1 MYITTICTTI
11 FTKYAEITI
20 CRQKIV
26 AILFYF
32 FYNRSIRSIKRLNH
46 KNSLYEFYILAFF
59 LPESFCAYLALFFP
73 CCQMQQG
80 RHFHYLI
87 YTLFSWK
94 GPVAI
99 RGLVHCLIRYVNVY
113 RAKSWKPQLYPSL
126 RARWSCEQSKES
138 HGFSRGR
145 MSSFILAPVPVFL
158 DMPCM

>member
-1 MYITTICTTI
+1 MHFFPRQGYLQSCWPYMYITTICATI

-32 FYNRSIRSIKRLNH
+32 FYNRSIRNIKRLNH

-87 YTLFSWK
+87 IYFIFMK
-94 GPVAI
+94 GPRSNTGYCALLLQKKRDSSVEISFHSPLAAVPLNVAI
-99 RGLVHCLIRYVNVY
+99 TI
-113 RAKSWKPQLYPSL
+113 KSLL
-126 RARWSCEQSKES
+126 N
-138 HGFSRGR
+138 
-145 MSSFILAPVPVFL
+145 L
-158 DMPCM
+158 

>member
-1 MYITTICTTI
+1 MHFFPRQGYLQSCWPYMYITTICATI
-11 FTKYAEITI
+11 FIKYAEITI

-46 KNSLYEFYILAFF
+46 KNSLYEFYILFFF

-94 GPVAI
+94 GPAKCGVLCIIFTEEKRFLSRNLLSFSARCGATQ
-99 RGLVHCLIRYVNVY
+99 RGDY
-113 RAKSWKPQLYPSL
+113 
-126 RARWSCEQSKES
+126 
-138 HGFSRGR
+138 
-145 MSSFILAPVPVFL
+145 
-158 DMPCM
+158 D